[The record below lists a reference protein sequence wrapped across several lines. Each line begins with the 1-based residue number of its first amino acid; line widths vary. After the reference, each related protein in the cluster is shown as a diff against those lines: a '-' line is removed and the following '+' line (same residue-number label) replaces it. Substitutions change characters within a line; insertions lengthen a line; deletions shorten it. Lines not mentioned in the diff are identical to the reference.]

1 MKKICVLF
9 SLILLL
15 FTSITLI
22 GCKKEENKIKIAEV
36 THSVFYAPQYIAMSE
51 GIFEKYG
58 LDVEVFLASGADKV
72 MASLLSKDADIGL
85 MGPEASIY
93 VYAQGKKD
101 YAVTFAQLTQ
111 KDGTFIF
118 GREKNNEFKLS
129 DLSGKSILGGRR
141 GGMPLMTLEYVLKE
155 AKLSPG
161 KDNPNANVNVR
172 TDIAFAAQAGAFVSG
187 EGDYTTL
194 FEPTAS
200 ELELAGK
207 GYVLASVGSY
217 TDMVAYT
224 CYSALRSFIN
234 KNDKMLVDFT
244 KAINESIN
252 WVYTHTSEEVAKS
265 IHKYFS
271 ETSIEV
277 LTKSIERYRDIK
289 AWSET
294 PYLDNEEF
302 IHLQNIIIAS
312 GELDKY
318 MPYDK
323 LVDNKFYL
331 SSNVKRIR

>member
-1 MKKICVLF
+1 MKKLYVLF
-9 SLILLL
+9 ALLIVG
-15 FTSITLI
+15 FTTMFIT
-22 GCKKEENKIKIAEV
+22 GCKKENENKIRVAEV

-58 LDVEVFLASGADKV
+58 LDVEIFLASGADKV

-101 YAVTFAQLTQ
+101 YAITFAQLTQ

-118 GREKNNEFKLS
+118 GRENIPNFQLS
-129 DLSGKSILGGRR
+129 DLSGKSILGGRL

-155 AKLSPG
+155 AKLNPE

-172 TDIAFAAQAGAFVSG
+172 TDIAFAAQAGAFISG
-187 EGDYTTL
+187 EADYTTL

-200 ELELAGK
+200 QLELEGK
-207 GYVLASVGSY
+207 GYVLSSVGTY
-217 TDMVAYT
+217 TDHVAYT
-224 CYSALRSFIN
+224 CYSALKSYMD
-234 KNDKMLVDFT
+234 KNDEKIINFT
-244 KAINESIN
+244 NAIADAIT
-252 WVYTHTSEEVAKS
+252 WVNNHTSREIALS

-271 ETSIEV
+271 ETNIDI
-277 LTKSIERYRDIK
+277 LTNSIERYRDIDV
-289 AWSET
+289 WSNT
-294 PYLDNEEF
+294 PYLDENEF
-302 IHLQNIIIAS
+302 IHLQNIIISS

-323 LVDNKFYL
+323 LVNNKYL
-331 SSNVKRIR
+331 KKN